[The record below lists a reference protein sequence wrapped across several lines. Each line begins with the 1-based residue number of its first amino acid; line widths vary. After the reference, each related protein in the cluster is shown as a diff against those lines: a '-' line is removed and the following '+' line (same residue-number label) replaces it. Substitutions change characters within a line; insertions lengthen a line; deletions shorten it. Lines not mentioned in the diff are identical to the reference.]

1 MSVSDRIY
9 PDDVVSIVGMG
20 RFELRD
26 EPYPCAPCW
35 YEEVLITLR
44 DGRSSTHWA
53 PADERGI
60 AQARAMLN
68 VILSG

>member
-44 DGRSSTHWA
+44 DGRSSMHWV

-60 AQARAMLN
+60 ARATMMLN
-68 VILSG
+68 AILTG